1 MHRAV
6 PLAAAALATMLAPS
20 SSRADDDPGKSLA
33 RDAPG
38 KSPAG
43 DASAPYASFAL
54 IVGVNKSIDT
64 DVAALRYA
72 DDDAARY
79 LDLFRSLGARS
90 YVLTRPDANTRR
102 LHPQVA
108 AEAMLPIHAD
118 FERATAL
125 LAADV
130 EQARQRGVK
139 TVLYFVY
146 AGHGN
151 VKEGRGYLA
160 LEDDRLDATE
170 LEAQV
175 IGRIRSDQTH
185 LIVDACYSY
194 FLTLERGPGGSRHD
208 IHGFSQFGGLAKRD
222 NVGLLLS
229 TSSARESHEWSGVES
244 GVFSHEVRS
253 GLYGAADVD
262 GNGRVS
268 YREMAAFIDRANGS
282 IANER
287 YRPDVYAHPPKGN
300 DVLMD
305 LRDNSHP
312 RIEVPAS
319 LGGRYFLEDSRGIRF
334 ADFHNDAHQAAYL
347 LQPSHAGRLY
357 LHRLGDEVEFVIPAG
372 VEAVS
377 LADLTPQEPRNRS
390 RGSANDAFESLFAL
404 PFSQRVVQGF
414 ALQPWQPTARDSR
427 STIPEWRLYT
437 GLGLLGA
444 ATASAIGAS
453 ASLLSANELESQAH
467 AATSPSQAAEINDKI
482 HTRNVWA
489 TVGFTAAGITAVSGL
504 TVLLWP
510 HSPPPVD
517 VTAAPGAAMLKFGSA
532 F

>member
-1 MHRAV
+1 VRKAALLALLALL
-6 PLAAAALATMLAPS
+6 PLLALLEPAAA
-20 SSRADDDPGKSLA
+20 RADDA
-33 RDAPG
+33 T
-38 KSPAG
+38 
-43 DASAPYASFAL
+43 ASYASFAL

-64 DVAALRYA
+64 DVAVLRYA

-90 YVLTRPDANTRR
+90 YVLTRPDANTQR

-108 AEAMLPIHAD
+108 AEALLPVRAD
-118 FERATAL
+118 FERATAA

-130 EQARQRGVK
+130 DQARQRGVK

-160 LEDDRLDATE
+160 LEDGRIDATD

-175 IGRIRSDQTH
+175 LSKIHSDQTH

-194 FLTLERGPGGSRHD
+194 FLTLERGPGGARHD
-208 IHGFSQFGGLAKRD
+208 IHGFTQFGGLAKKD

-268 YREMAAFIDRANGS
+268 YREMAAFIDRANSS
-282 IANER
+282 IANQR
-287 YRPDVYAHPPKGN
+287 YRPDVYAHPPKSS
-300 DVLMD
+300 DTLVD
-305 LRDNSHP
+305 LRDRARP

-319 LGGRYFLEDSRGIRF
+319 LGGRYFLEDSRGIRV
-334 ADFHNDAHQAAYL
+334 ADFHNDEHQATYL
-347 LQPSHAGRLY
+347 LKPSNAGRLY
-357 LHRLGDEVEFVIPAG
+357 LHRLDDEAEFAIPTGA
-372 VEAVS
+372 EPIS

-390 RGSANDAFESLFAL
+390 RGAANDAFESLFAL
-404 PFSQRVVQGF
+404 PFNHRVVQSF
-414 ALQPWQPTARDSR
+414 ALRTWQPSAPDVR
-427 STIPEWRLYT
+427 SSLPDWRLYT
-437 GLGLLGA
+437 GVGLVGV
-444 ATASAIGAS
+444 ATASAIAAS
-453 ASLLSANELESQAH
+453 AILLSAQDLKASKSAPAPDELSAID
-467 AATSPSQAAEINDKI
+467 AKI
-482 HTRNVWA
+482 DRRNAWA
-489 TVGFTAAGITAVSGL
+489 TVGFAAAGVSAASGL
-504 TVLLWP
+504 AVLLWP
-510 HSPPPVD
+510 GAAPPVE
-517 VTAAPGAAMLKFGSA
+517 VTTGTGTAMLKVRGA

>member
-1 MHRAV
+1 
-6 PLAAAALATMLAPS
+6 LAPALAHAEEPNEE
-20 SSRADDDPGKSLA
+20 
-33 RDAPG
+33 
-38 KSPAG
+38 
-43 DASAPYASFAL
+43 YASFAL
-54 IVGVNKSIDT
+54 IIGVNKSVDT
-64 DVAALRYA
+64 EVAQLRYA

-90 YVLTRPDANTRR
+90 YVLTRPDANTRK

-108 AEAMLPIHAD
+108 AEAMLPVHSD

-130 EQARQRGVK
+130 AQARQRGVK

-151 VKEGRGYLA
+151 VKEGKGYLA
-160 LEDDRLDATE
+160 LEDSRIDATE
-170 LEAQV
+170 LENEV
-175 IGRIRSDQTH
+175 LGRIPSDQTH

-194 FLTLERGPGGSRHD
+194 FLTLERGPGGQRHD
-208 IHGFSQFGGLAKRD
+208 IHGFSQFGGLAQKD

-268 YREMAAFIDRANGS
+268 YREIAAFIDRANGA

-300 DVLMD
+300 DVLVD
-305 LRDNSHP
+305 LRETSHT
-312 RIEVPAS
+312 RIQVPAS
-319 LGGRYFLEDSRGIRF
+319 LGGHYFLEDSRGIRF
-334 ADFHNDAHQAAYL
+334 ADFNNDSHQPAYL
-347 LQPSHAGRLY
+347 LKPTNAGRLY
-357 LHRLGDEVEFVIPAG
+357 LHRLGDEAEFPIPAG
-372 VEAVS
+372 PEPVS
-377 LADLTPQEPRNRS
+377 LADIPPQEPRNRA
-390 RGSANDAFESLFAL
+390 RGAANDAFEGLFSL
-404 PFSQRVVQGF
+404 PFSNRVVQGF
-414 ALQPWQPTARDSR
+414 ALRPWQPASRD
-427 STIPEWRLYT
+427 TGTQLPQWRLYT
-437 GLGLLGA
+437 GIGLLGA
-444 ATASAIGAS
+444 STVAVIGAS
-453 ASLLSANELESQAH
+453 ATLLSARDYRASLAS
-467 AATSPSQAAEINDKI
+467 AATPAERQDLDDKI
-482 HTRNVWA
+482 RARNVWA
-489 TVGFTAAGITAVSGL
+489 TVGFTAAAVTAVSGL

-510 HSPPPVD
+510 NSPPPVD
-517 VTAAPGAAMLKFGSA
+517 VQTGPGTAMLKLRGA

>member
-1 MHRAV
+1 MTMRN
-6 PLAAAALATMLAPS
+6 AALFALGVLLAPMS
-20 SSRADDDPGKSLA
+20 ARAADDTGA
-33 RDAPG
+33 A
-38 KSPAG
+38 
-43 DASAPYASFAL
+43 YASFAL

-64 DVAALRYA
+64 DVAVLRYA

-90 YVLTRPDANTRR
+90 YVLTRPDTNTQK

-108 AEAMLPIHAD
+108 AEALLPVRTD
-118 FERATAL
+118 FERATAS

-130 EQARQRGVK
+130 SQARQRGVK

-160 LEDDRLDATE
+160 LEDSRLDAKE

-175 IGRIRSDQTH
+175 LGRIHSDQTH

-208 IHGFSQFGGLAKRD
+208 IHGFSQFGGLAQRD
-222 NVGLLLS
+222 TVGLLLS

-282 IANER
+282 IPNER
-287 YRPDVYAHPPKGN
+287 YRPDVYAHPPKGS
-300 DVLMD
+300 DVLID
-305 LRDNSHP
+305 LRDNSKP

-319 LGGRYFLEDSRGIRF
+319 LGGRYFLEDSRGIRL
-334 ADFHNDAHQAAYL
+334 ADFHNDEHQATYL
-347 LQPSHAGRLY
+347 VKPTNAGRLY
-357 LHRLGDEVEFVIPAG
+357 LHRLGNEAEFVIPVG
-372 VEAVS
+372 PEPVS
-377 LADLTPQEPRNRS
+377 LADLSPQEPRNRS
-390 RGSANDAFESLFAL
+390 RGSANDAFSSLFAA
-404 PFSQRVVQGF
+404 PFNHRVVQAF
-414 ALQPWQPTARDSR
+414 ALRPWQPTSADST
-427 STIPEWRLYT
+427 STLPEWRLYT
-437 GLGLLGA
+437 GVALIGA
-444 ATASAIGAS
+444 ATASTIGAS
-453 ASLLSANELESQAH
+453 ASLLSAQDLKADMNGASPERRAELDDQIDRRK
-467 AATSPSQAAEINDKI
+467 T
-482 HTRNVWA
+482 WA
-489 TVGFTAAGITAVSGL
+489 TVGFSVAGATALAGLA
-504 TVLLWP
+504 VLLWP
-510 HSPPPVD
+510 QSSRPID
-517 VTAAPGAAMLKFGSA
+517 VTAGPGSAMLKLRGS

>member
-1 MHRAV
+1 MRRAL
-6 PLAAAALATMLAPS
+6 PLLALALLAPLS
-20 SSRADDDPGKSLA
+20 ARAEEPNEE
-33 RDAPG
+33 
-38 KSPAG
+38 
-43 DASAPYASFAL
+43 YASFAL
-54 IVGVNKSIDT
+54 IIGVNKSLDA
-64 DVAALRYA
+64 DVAQLRYA

-90 YVLTRPDANTRR
+90 YVLTRPDSNTRR

-130 EQARQRGVK
+130 AQAHARGVK

-151 VKEGRGYLA
+151 VKEGKGYLA
-160 LEDDRLDATE
+160 LEDSRLDAGE
-170 LEAQV
+170 LETGV
-175 IGRIRSDQTH
+175 LGRIPADQTH

-194 FLTLERGPGGSRHD
+194 FLTLERGPGGQRHD
-208 IHGFSQFGGLAKRD
+208 IHGFSQFGGLARKD

-268 YREMAAFIDRANGS
+268 YREIAAFIDRANGA

-287 YRPDVYAHPPKGN
+287 YRPDVYAHPPKGT
-300 DVLMD
+300 DVLVD
-305 LRDNSHP
+305 LRETSHT
-312 RIEVPAS
+312 RIQVPAS
-319 LGGRYFLEDSRGIRF
+319 LGGHYFLEDSRGIRF
-334 ADFHNDAHQAAYL
+334 ADFHNDSHQSAYVL
-347 LQPSHAGRLY
+347 KPSNAGRLY
-357 LHRLGDEVEFVIPAG
+357 LHRLGDEAEFPIPPG
-372 VEAVS
+372 PEPVS
-377 LADLTPQEPRNRS
+377 LADISPQEPRNRT
-390 RGSANDAFESLFAL
+390 RGAANDAFEGLFAL
-404 PFSQRVVQGF
+404 PFSNRVVQAF
-414 ALQPWQPTARDSR
+414 ALKPWEPTAPDTGSQL
-427 STIPEWRLYT
+427 PEWRLYT

-444 ATASAIGAS
+444 ATVSTIAASV
-453 ASLLSANELESQAH
+453 SLLSANELKSSIEG
-467 AATSPSQAAEINDKI
+467 SPPPPDAPQINDKI
-482 HTRNVWA
+482 HSRQSWA
-489 TVGFTAAGITAVSGL
+489 TVGFTVAGVTAVSGL
-504 TVLLWP
+504 AVLLWP
-510 HSPPPVD
+510 NSTPPVD
-517 VTAAPGAAMLKFGSA
+517 VKAGPGTALLNLRGS